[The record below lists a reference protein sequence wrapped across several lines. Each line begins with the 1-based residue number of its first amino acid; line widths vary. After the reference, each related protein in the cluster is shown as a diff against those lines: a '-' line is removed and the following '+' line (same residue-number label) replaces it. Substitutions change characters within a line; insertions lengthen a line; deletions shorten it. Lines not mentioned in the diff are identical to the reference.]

1 MKRRK
6 FIAATSIVLVGL
18 PVAYYLK
25 KHNSGGDPVSTPGFL
40 YNIFDEQTIRLI
52 GINYRNLM
60 PAENEK
66 KKLATLVLADDNN
79 KKLVATKD
87 SSLKELLEKKV
98 QNDFLNNKTIILQG
112 WEISITEA
120 RQCAIFSLS

>member
-6 FIAATSIVLVGL
+6 FIAATSIVILGL

-25 KHNSGGDPVSTPGFL
+25 KHNSRGDLVSTPGFL
-40 YNIFDEQTIRLI
+40 YDIFDEQTIRLI
-52 GINYRNLM
+52 GISYRSLV
-60 PAENEK
+60 PAENAR
-66 KKLATLVLADDNN
+66 KKLSNLILADDNN
-79 KKLVATKD
+79 NKLVATKD
-87 SSLKELLEKKV
+87 AGLKDLLKKKI
-98 QNDFLNNKTIILQG
+98 QNEFRNNKTIILQG

>member
-6 FIAATSIVLVGL
+6 FIAATSIVLLGL

-25 KHNSGGDPVSTPGFL
+25 KRNSNGDPVSTPAFL
-40 YNIFDEQTIRLI
+40 YDIFDEQTIRFI
-52 GINYRNLM
+52 GINYRKLV
-60 PAENEK
+60 PEENEK
-66 KKLATLVLADDNN
+66 KKLSKLILADDNN
-79 KKLVATKD
+79 KKLLATKD
-87 SSLKELLEKKV
+87 SGLKELLEKKV
-98 QNDFLNNKTIILQG
+98 QKEFINNKTIIVYG